1 MRRVKRLFDVLVSAT
16 GLLVLSPVLAV
27 VLFLVWRQDG
37 HSPVYLGQRASRGG
51 GRFKMVKIRSMTI
64 GADKTGV
71 ESTGAADNRIT
82 PLGHFIRRWKLDETT
97 QLWNVL
103 KGEMSLV
110 GPRPNTL
117 REVEK
122 YSENERRL
130 LSVRPGITDI
140 ASIVFS
146 DEGDIIK
153 DAADPDDAYDKLI
166 RPWKSRL
173 GIIYAENNNL
183 FLDIQLIWLTVLAI
197 LDKPKALAGVQAI
210 LTRLQADPA
219 VIVVARREKPLEPV
233 PAAQAA

>member
-1 MRRVKRLFDVLVSAT
+1 MMKRLFDIVASAA

-27 VLFLVWRQDG
+27 VLFRVWLQDR
-37 HSPVYLGQRASRGG
+37 HSPFYLGERAARGG
-51 GRFKMVKIRSMTI
+51 GSFRMVKIRSMI
-64 GADKTGV
+64 VNADRTGV

-117 REVEK
+117 REVAK
-122 YSENERRL
+122 YTSAERKL
-130 LSVRPGITDI
+130 LTVRPGITDI

-153 DAADPDDAYDKLI
+153 DEPDPDAAYDQLI

-173 GIIYAENNNL
+173 GILYAENSGVV
-183 FLDIQLIWLTVLAI
+183 LDIKLIVLTIIAI
-197 LDKPKALAGVQAI
+197 LNKQRALKGVEHI
-210 LTRLQADPA
+210 LRRLGAEET
-219 VIVVARREKPLEPV
+219 VIAVARRESPLTPTSA
-233 PAAQAA
+233 P

>member
-1 MRRVKRLFDVLVSAT
+1 MKRLLDITASAA

-37 HSPVYLGQRASRGG
+37 HLPFYLGPRAGRGG
-51 GRFKMVKIRSMTI
+51 GMFKMVKIRSMRV

-82 PLGHFIRRWKLDETT
+82 PLGHFIRRWKLDELA

-122 YSENERRL
+122 YTPAERRL

-173 GIIYAENNNL
+173 GILYAENCNVL
-183 FLDIQLIWLTVLAI
+183 LDIRLIWLTILAI

-210 LTRLQADPA
+210 LHRLGAEPEVIA
-219 VIVVARREKPLEPV
+219 VSRRDTPLQP
-233 PAAQAA
+233 AQAPE

>member
-1 MRRVKRLFDVLVSAT
+1 MKRLFDILASAA

-27 VLFLVWRQDG
+27 VLLLVWRQDG
-37 HSPVYLGQRASRGG
+37 HSPVYLGERAARGG
-51 GRFKMVKIRSMTI
+51 GRFKMVKIRSMRVD
-64 GADKTGV
+64 ADKTGV
-71 ESTGAADNRIT
+71 ESTGAADTRIT
-82 PLGHFIRRWKLDETT
+82 PLGHFIRRCKLDETT

-122 YSENERRL
+122 YTPAERRL
-130 LSVRPGITDI
+130 LTVRPGITDI

-173 GIIYAENNNL
+173 GILYAENSNVL
-183 FLDIQLIWLTVLAI
+183 LDIQLIWLTVLAI
-197 LDKPKALAGVQAI
+197 LDKPRALAGVQGV
-210 LTRLQADPA
+210 LHRLRADPA
-219 VIVVARREKPLEPV
+219 VIAVSRREAALEPALA
-233 PAAQAA
+233 PE

>member
-1 MRRVKRLFDVLVSAT
+1 MKRLFDILASAA

-27 VLFLVWRQDG
+27 VLLLVWRQDG
-37 HSPVYLGQRASRGG
+37 RSPVYLGERAARGG
-51 GRFKMVKIRSMTI
+51 GRFKMVKIRSMRVD
-64 GADKTGV
+64 ADKTGV
-71 ESTGAADNRIT
+71 ESTGAADTRIT
-82 PLGHFIRRWKLDETT
+82 PLGHFIRRCKLDETT

-122 YSENERRL
+122 YTPAERRL
-130 LSVRPGITDI
+130 LTVRPGITDI

-173 GIIYAENNNL
+173 GILYAENSNVL
-183 FLDIQLIWLTVLAI
+183 LDIQLIWLTILAI
-197 LDKPKALAGVQAI
+197 LDKPRALAGVQGV
-210 LTRLQADPA
+210 LHRLRADPA
-219 VIVVARREKPLEPV
+219 VIAVSRREAALEPALA
-233 PAAQAA
+233 PE

>member
-1 MRRVKRLFDVLVSAT
+1 MKRLFDIVASAA
-16 GLLVLSPVLAV
+16 GLLVLSPVLAI
-27 VLFLVWRQDG
+27 VLFLVWRQDR
-37 HSPVYLGQRASRGG
+37 HSPLYLGQRAARGG
-51 GRFKMVKIRSMTI
+51 GSFRMIKIRSMTV

-103 KGEMSLV
+103 VGEMSLV

-122 YSENERRL
+122 YTAAERQL

-146 DEGDIIK
+146 DEGDIIA

-173 GIIYAENNNL
+173 GIIYAENSNVL
-183 FLDIQLIWLTVLAI
+183 LDIRLIWLTILAI
-197 LDKPKALAGVQAI
+197 LDKPRALAGVQAI
-210 LTRLQADPA
+210 LCKLDADPA
-219 VIVVARREKPLEPV
+219 VIAVSRREKPLEPSSA
-233 PAAQAA
+233 PA

>member
-1 MRRVKRLFDVLVSAT
+1 MTAMMKRLFDIVASAA

-27 VLFLVWRQDG
+27 VLFRVWLQDR
-37 HSPVYLGQRASRGG
+37 HSPFYLGERAARGG
-51 GRFKMVKIRSMTI
+51 GSFRMVKIRSMI
-64 GADKTGV
+64 VNADRTGV

-117 REVEK
+117 REVAK
-122 YSENERRL
+122 YTSAERKL
-130 LSVRPGITDI
+130 LTVRPGITDI

-153 DAADPDDAYDKLI
+153 DEPDPDAAYDQLI

-173 GIIYAENNNL
+173 GILYAENSGVV
-183 FLDIQLIWLTVLAI
+183 LDIKLIVLTIIAI
-197 LDKPKALAGVQAI
+197 LNKQRALKGVEHI
-210 LTRLQADPA
+210 LRRLGAEET
-219 VIVVARREKPLEPV
+219 VIAVARRESPLTPTSA
-233 PAAQAA
+233 P

>member
-1 MRRVKRLFDVLVSAT
+1 MKRLFDIVASAAGLV
-16 GLLVLSPVLAV
+16 VLSPILIV
-27 VLFLVWRQDG
+27 VFILVWRQDG
-37 HSPVYLGQRASRGG
+37 YSPFYLGERAARGG
-51 GRFKMVKIRSMTI
+51 GSFRMVKIRSMVVN
-64 GADKTGV
+64 ADKTGV

-82 PLGHFIRRWKLDETT
+82 GLGHFIRRWKLDETT

-122 YSENERRL
+122 YTAAERRL

-173 GIIYAENNNL
+173 GILYAENSNVI
-183 FLDIQLIWLTVLAI
+183 LDVELIWLTILAI
-197 LDKPKALAGVQAI
+197 LDKPKALAGVQKV
-210 LTRLQADPA
+210 LKRLNADPTVVA
-219 VIVVARREKPLEPV
+219 VARRNQPLEASSAPV
-233 PAAQAA
+233 

>member
-1 MRRVKRLFDVLVSAT
+1 MKRLFDIIASAC
-16 GLLVLSPVLAV
+16 GLALLSPVLIV
-27 VLFLVWRQDG
+27 VLARVWLQDR
-37 HSPVYLGQRASRGG
+37 HSPFYMGERAARDGG
-51 GRFKMVKIRSMTI
+51 SFRMVKIRSMVI
-64 GADKTGV
+64 GADRSGV

-82 PLGHFIRRWKLDETT
+82 PLGHFIRRYKLDETT

-117 REVEK
+117 REVAKYTAAEK
-122 YSENERRL
+122 AL
-130 LSVRPGITDI
+130 LKVRPGITDI

-173 GIIYAENNNL
+173 GLIYADNAGVI
-183 FLDIQLIWLTVLAI
+183 LDIQLIILTILAI
-197 LDKPKALAGVQAI
+197 VDKEAALRGVGKVLSKLNAGQLLI
-210 LTRLQADPA
+210 D
-219 VIVVARREKPLEPV
+219 VARRDRPLEPSV
-233 PAAQAA
+233 PPH

>member
-1 MRRVKRLFDVLVSAT
+1 MKRFFDIIVSAA
-16 GLLVLSPVLAV
+16 GLLVLAPVLPV
-27 VLFLVWRQDG
+27 VLLLVWLQDG
-37 HSPVYLGQRASRGG
+37 RSPIYLGERASRGG
-51 GRFKMVKIRSMTI
+51 GRFKMIKVRSMSV

-71 ESTGAADNRIT
+71 ESTGAGDSRIT
-82 PLGHFIRRWKLDETT
+82 PLGHFIRRCKLDETT

-103 KGEMSLV
+103 KGDMSLV

-122 YSENERRL
+122 YTAAERRL

-173 GIIYAENNNL
+173 GILYAENSNL
-183 FLDIQLIWLTVLAI
+183 LLDIRLIWLTILAI
-197 LDKPKALAGVQAI
+197 LDKPKALAGVQTI
-210 LTRLQADPA
+210 LLRLHAEPD
-219 VIVVARREKPLEPV
+219 VIVVSLREKPLEPAR
-233 PAAQAA
+233 AAQAA

>member
-1 MRRVKRLFDVLVSAT
+1 MPMKRFFDIVASAA
-16 GLLVLSPVLAV
+16 GLLVLSPVLAI
-27 VLFLVWRQDG
+27 VLLLVWRQDG
-37 HSPVYLGQRASRGG
+37 HSPVYLGRRASRVGG
-51 GRFKMVKIRSMTI
+51 SFNMIKIRSMTV

-122 YSENERRL
+122 YTPAERRL

-153 DAADPDDAYDKLI
+153 DADDPDDAYDKLI

-173 GIIYAENNNL
+173 GVIYAENSNVL
-183 FLDIQLIWLTVLAI
+183 LDIRLIWLTILAI
-197 LDKPKALAGVQAI
+197 LDKPRALSGVQAI
-210 LTRLQADPA
+210 LLGLDADQEIIA
-219 VIVVARREKPLEPV
+219 VSSRQQPLE
-233 PAAQAA
+233 AARISQAV

>member
-1 MRRVKRLFDVLVSAT
+1 MKRFFDILASAA

-27 VLFLVWRQDG
+27 VLLLVWRQDG
-37 HSPVYLGQRASRGG
+37 RSPVYLGERAARGG
-51 GRFKMVKIRSMTI
+51 SRFKMVKIRSMRVD
-64 GADKTGV
+64 ADKTGV
-71 ESTGAADNRIT
+71 ESTGAADSRIT
-82 PLGHFIRRWKLDETT
+82 PLGHFIRRCKLDETT

-122 YSENERRL
+122 YTTAERRL

-173 GIIYAENNNL
+173 GILYAENSNVL
-183 FLDIQLIWLTVLAI
+183 LDIRLIWLTILAI
-197 LDKPKALAGVQAI
+197 LDKPRALAGVRAVLHQ
-210 LTRLQADPA
+210 LRADPEVMA
-219 VIVVARREKPLEPV
+219 VSRRDTPLKPALAPE
-233 PAAQAA
+233 

>member
-1 MRRVKRLFDVLVSAT
+1 MKRIFDILASAA
-16 GLLVLSPVLAV
+16 GLLVLSPVLAI
-27 VLFLVWRQDG
+27 VLLLVWRQDG
-37 HSPVYLGQRASRGG
+37 HSPVYLGERASRGG
-51 GRFKMVKIRSMTI
+51 GRFRMIKVRSMTV

-71 ESTGAADNRIT
+71 ESTGAADSRIT
-82 PLGHFIRRWKLDETT
+82 PLGHFIRRCKLDETT

-122 YSENERRL
+122 YTPTERRL

-153 DAADPDDAYDKLI
+153 DAYDPEDAYDKLI

-173 GIIYAENNNL
+173 GILYAENSNVL
-183 FLDIQLIWLTVLAI
+183 LDIQLIWLTVLAI
-197 LDKPKALAGVQAI
+197 LDKPRALAGVQTV
-210 LTRLQADPA
+210 LHRLGADPEVIA
-219 VIVVARREKPLEPV
+219 VSRREAPLQP
-233 PAAQAA
+233 AQAPA

>member
-1 MRRVKRLFDVLVSAT
+1 MKRLLDIVASAA
-16 GLLVLSPVLAV
+16 GLLVLSPVLATA
-27 VLFLVWRQDG
+27 LFLVWRQDG
-37 HSPVYLGQRASRGG
+37 HSPIYLGQRASRGG
-51 GRFKMVKIRSMTI
+51 GSFKMIKIRSMTV
-64 GADKTGV
+64 GADKTGI
-71 ESTGAADNRIT
+71 ESTGAADSRIT
-82 PLGHFIRRWKLDETT
+82 PLGHFIRRCKLDETT

-122 YSENERRL
+122 YTPAERRL

-173 GIIYAENNNL
+173 GILYAENSNVL
-183 FLDIQLIWLTVLAI
+183 LDIRLIWLTVLAI
-197 LDKPKALAGVQAI
+197 LDKPRALAGVQGV
-210 LTRLQADPA
+210 LRGLHADADLIA
-219 VIVVARREKPLEPV
+219 VSRREMPLEPTY
-233 PAAQAA
+233 AAEVA

>member
-1 MRRVKRLFDVLVSAT
+1 MKRLFDIVASAA

-27 VLFLVWRQDG
+27 VLFLVWRQDR
-37 HSPVYLGQRASRGG
+37 HSPLYLGRRAARGG
-51 GRFKMVKIRSMTI
+51 RSFRMIKIRSMTVD
-64 GADKTGV
+64 ADKSGV

-103 KGEMSLV
+103 VGEMSLV

-117 REVEK
+117 REVGK
-122 YSENERRL
+122 YTAAEQRL
-130 LSVRPGITDI
+130 LRVRPGITDI

-173 GIIYAENNNL
+173 GIIYAENSNVL
-183 FLDIQLIWLTVLAI
+183 LDIQLIWLTILAI
-197 LDKPKALAGVQAI
+197 LDKPKALAGVQTM
-210 LTRLQADPA
+210 LGKLGADPA
-219 VIVVARREKPLEPV
+219 VIAVSRRDAPLV
-233 PAAQAA
+233 PAKAPE

>member
-1 MRRVKRLFDVLVSAT
+1 MKRLFDIVASAA

-27 VLFLVWRQDG
+27 VLFLVWRQDR
-37 HSPVYLGQRASRGG
+37 HSPLYLGQRAARGG
-51 GRFKMVKIRSMTI
+51 GSFRMIKIRSMTV

-103 KGEMSLV
+103 VGEMSLV

-122 YSENERRL
+122 YTAAERRL

-146 DEGDIIK
+146 DEGEIIK

-173 GIIYAENNNL
+173 GILYAENSNVL
-183 FLDIQLIWLTVLAI
+183 LDIRLIWLTILAI
-197 LDKPKALAGVQAI
+197 LDKPRALAGVQAI
-210 LTRLQADPA
+210 LHGLQADPDVIA
-219 VIVVARREKPLEPV
+219 VSRRETPLELASA
-233 PAAQAA
+233 PA

>member
-1 MRRVKRLFDVLVSAT
+1 MKRLFDILASAA
-16 GLLVLSPVLAV
+16 GLLALSPILAIVL
-27 VLFLVWRQDG
+27 LLVWRQDG
-37 HSPVYLGQRASRGG
+37 RSPVYLGPRAARGG
-51 GRFKMVKIRSMTI
+51 GSFRMVKIRSMRVD
-64 GADKTGV
+64 ADKTGV
-71 ESTGAADNRIT
+71 ESTGAADTRIT
-82 PLGHFIRRWKLDETT
+82 PLGHFIRRCKLDETT

-122 YSENERRL
+122 YTLSERRL

-173 GIIYAENNNL
+173 GILYAENSNVL
-183 FLDIQLIWLTVLAI
+183 LDIRLIWLTILAI

-210 LTRLQADPA
+210 LRGLGAEPEVIAVSRRDTPLRPA
-219 VIVVARREKPLEPV
+219 RAPE
-233 PAAQAA
+233 

>member
-1 MRRVKRLFDVLVSAT
+1 MKRLFDILASAA
-16 GLLVLSPVLAV
+16 GLLVLSPVLV
-27 VLFLVWRQDG
+27 IVLFLVWRQDG
-37 HSPVYLGQRASRGG
+37 HSPFYLGQRAARGG
-51 GRFKMVKIRSMTI
+51 GSFKMVKIRSMTV

-71 ESTGAADNRIT
+71 ESTGAADSRIT
-82 PLGHFIRRWKLDETT
+82 PLGHFIRRGKLDETT
-97 QLWNVL
+97 QLWNVH

-122 YSENERRL
+122 YTPAERRL

-173 GIIYAENNNL
+173 GILYAENSNVI
-183 FLDIQLIWLTVLAI
+183 LDIRLIWLTILAI

-210 LTRLQADPA
+210 LQGLQADPK
-219 VIVVARREKPLEPV
+219 VIEVSRRQAPLEPASA
-233 PAAQAA
+233 PL